1 MVTTASHFSD
11 SRYRTY
17 AGEGFDGVVRV
28 SYGGYYGTGAV
39 LFDGRAIL
47 TTAHLFDGRSGTLS
61 VSFETRAGTQTVS
74 ELKYVRHLG
83 YDSEGNNDIAIVWL
97 ASAAP
102 IEADRY
108 GLYRDRDEVGQAF
121 TLAGYGRTGTG
132 ATGATSSESA
142 TPPRL
147 KAANLFDTEASD
159 LETQLGSFIG
169 WKPLAGTQLLADF
182 DNGLSTNDALGQLLG
197 RTHLGY
203 GANEGLIASG
213 DSGGP
218 AFIDGL
224 LAGVATYTA
233 SLSRG
238 TTAPDIDSLNN
249 SSFGEIGA
257 WQRVS
262 AYQQWIDQ
270 SLRAEYTDAPTRPQ
284 DVVKEVAEGHAG
296 TRLVYFLLQFT
307 GVRNTPEEIVGVD
320 YATRDGSAL
329 AGSDYIAA
337 QGTLNLYPG
346 EDQAVIAVEIL
357 GDATPEPDETFYLD
371 VFNPVGG
378 SFGVGVVK
386 LTAVRTLLDDDGWLG

>member
-1 MVTTASHFSD
+1 MVTTTSPSND
-11 SRYRTY
+11 PRYRTN
-17 AGEGFDGVVRV
+17 AGEGYDGVVRV

-47 TTAHLFDGRSGTLS
+47 TSAHLFDGRSGTAS
-61 VSFETRAGTQTVS
+61 VTFETRAGTQTVTAR
-74 ELKYVRHLG
+74 KHLIHPG
-83 YDSEGNNDIAIVWL
+83 YDEEGNNDVAIVWL
-97 ASAAP
+97 AAAAP
-102 IEADRY
+102 IGADRY
-108 GLYRDRDEVGQAF
+108 GLYRDSDEVGKAF
-121 TLAGYGRTGTG
+121 TLAGYGRSGTG
-132 ATGATSSESA
+132 DTGATSSESA
-142 TPPRL
+142 TPARL
-147 KAANLFDTEASD
+147 KAANRFDAEVSELEA
-159 LETQLGSFIG
+159 QMGGFID

-182 DNGLSTNDALGQLLG
+182 DNGLSASDALGQLLG

-203 GANEGLIASG
+203 GADEGLIASG

-238 TTAPDIDSLNN
+238 STAPDIDSLNN

-262 AYQQWIDQ
+262 TYQQWIDQ

-284 DVVKEVAEGHAG
+284 DVIKKVAEGDAG
-296 TRLVYFLLQFT
+296 TRLAYFLLQFT
-307 GVRNTPEEIVGVD
+307 GVRKSPDEILGVD

-337 QGTLNLYPG
+337 QGTLHLYPG

-357 GDATPEPDETFYLD
+357 SDMTPEPDESIYLD

-378 SFGVGVVK
+378 SFGAGVVK
-386 LTAVRTLLDDDGWLG
+386 LTAVRTILDDDGWLG